1 MRNRYPDHQ
10 AEIPISLRVLQ
21 QLQGASCS
29 TGYEKE
35 DWEIATEAIDEW
47 LRRHDPNSL
56 STLNTKGYQWKRLF
70 LPDGT
75 VLRTV
80 FGGRN
85 HHCLVEGDGIIY
97 DGETMSPS
105 GFVNAVGGI
114 RRNAWKCTWI
124 LFPASQEWK
133 LADTLRTRVP
143 RPRAPRQASAVRHEA
158 APQPAFAHAPVT
170 ATPVTATPAPVAP
183 ITLPHPAREG
193 RIPATASAPH
203 HAPRAVHEQEHKTH
217 TNTEGCSRPPGVSAA
232 PTRSGFRCEAERGTD
247 RRINN
252 DEDRTA
258 ALLRHEL
265 LPLLY
270 RICGLDRANT
280 DARISL
286 TG

>member
-47 LRRHDPNSL
+47 LRRHDPASL
-56 STLNTKGYQWKRLF
+56 STLNTTGYQWKRLF

-85 HHCLVEGDGIIY
+85 HHCLVEGDRIIH
-97 DGETMSPS
+97 DGQTMSPS

-124 LFPASQEWK
+124 LFPATQEWK
-133 LADTLRTRVP
+133 LADSLRTRVP
-143 RPRAPRQASAVRHEA
+143 RPRAPRQASAVPHEA
-158 APQPAFAHAPVT
+158 APQPAVARA
-170 ATPVTATPAPVAP
+170 PVTATPAPVAP
-183 ITLPHPAREG
+183 ITISHPAREG
-193 RIPATASAPH
+193 RIPATAPAPH
-203 HAPRAVHEQEHKTH
+203 DAARGVHEQEHGTH
-217 TNTEGCSRPPGVSAA
+217 TNTEGWSRPPGVAAA
-232 PTRSGFRCEAERGTD
+232 PTRSAFRCETERRTD
-247 RRINN
+247 RRINHN
-252 DEDRTA
+252 EDRTA

-270 RICGLDRANT
+270 RICGLDRPNT
-280 DARISL
+280 EARISL
-286 TG
+286 RN